1 MNGDSYGDE
10 FLKDF
15 AHLST
20 IGATRRGG
28 VDREAATLPDA
39 MQRAWLGGWLAS
51 RGFRVM
57 YDAIGN
63 QFGLLE
69 LAPGAPYVL
78 TGSHLDSQPTAGRF
92 DGAYGVA
99 VSASAAREVAD
110 AAELG
115 DLTPRCNIAVVNW
128 FNEEGSRFAP
138 SMMGSSVFTGK
149 MSLADA
155 YATTDRA
162 GISVEGALSGLGMIG
177 EMVDLDVASYAEIH
191 IEQGR
196 ELERSGAQIGV
207 VTGTW
212 GARKFRVRIAGEQS
226 HTGSTLMADRKDA
239 LLGAAELI
247 VFARQLADRFPTPP
261 LHTAVSTMDVYP
273 NSPVVVVSSA
283 ELNLDLRCS
292 DPQTLTEAEALVRSE
307 AERIAT
313 SHGLT
318 IEIERTHAWESN
330 DYTEALFALSESVSE
345 NLGLSHQRILTVAGH
360 DSTNMKDVAPTVML
374 FVPSREGISHNELEE
389 TSEPDML
396 AGRAVVVAVLREL
409 VTAGLA

>member
-1 MNGDSYGDE
+1 MTGESYSDE
-10 FLKDF
+10 FLRDF

-20 IGATRRGG
+20 IGATPRGG
-28 VDREAATLPDA
+28 VDREAATVPDA
-39 MQRAWLGGWLAS
+39 MQRAWFGGWLAS

-69 LAPGAPYVL
+69 LVPDAPYVL

-110 AAELG
+110 AAERG
-115 DLTPRCNIAVVNW
+115 DLTPTRNIAVVNW

-149 MSLADA
+149 MTLADA
-155 YATTDRA
+155 YAKTDRA
-162 GISVEGALSGLGMIG
+162 GVSVEGALTGLGMIG
-177 EMVDLDVASYAEIH
+177 ETVSFDVASYAEIH

-196 ELERSGAQIGV
+196 ELERSGAQIGI

-212 GARKFRVRIAGEQS
+212 GARKLHVRITGEQS

-247 VFARQLADRFPTPP
+247 VFARRLADRFRTPP
-261 LHTAVSTMDVYP
+261 LHTAVSTMEIYP

-283 ELNLDLRCS
+283 EMNLDLRCA
-292 DPQTLTEAEALVRSE
+292 DPATLAEAEALVRAE
-307 AERIAT
+307 AEGIA
-313 SHGLT
+313 SSRGLT
-318 IEIERTHAWESN
+318 IQIERTHAWDSN
-330 DYTEALFALSESVSE
+330 DYTPALFALSEEVSE
-345 NLGLSHQRILTVAGH
+345 DLGLSHQRILTVAGH
-360 DSTNMKDVAPTVML
+360 DSTNMKDIAPTVML

-396 AGRAVVVAVLREL
+396 AGRAVMVGVLREL
-409 VTAGLA
+409 VTATCA